1 MGKSVATLTIP
12 ELKRLIANAVE
23 EKLLEV
29 LGDPDAGQQ
38 IRADVRARLL
48 RQRKAV
54 LKGERGKPLAEVVK
68 SLGLE

>member
-12 ELKRLIANAVE
+12 ELKQLIANAVE

-29 LGDPDAGQQ
+29 LGDPDAGQE
-38 IRADVRARLL
+38 IRADVRQRLL
-48 RQRKAV
+48 RQRRAV
-54 LKGERGKPLAEVVK
+54 AKGERGTPMAEVVK